1 MNRMKKLRDEK
12 NKTILFVSHS
22 LPQVREFCKT
32 GLWIEGGKLVEMG
45 PVNEVCDHY
54 SEYVDKL
61 NSYLIREEKMLDE
74 KFNKRLLP
82 KRKNKV
88 YGRSKKIIKG

>member
-1 MNRMKKLRDEK
+1 M
-12 NKTILFVSHS
+12 
-22 LPQVREFCKT
+22 PQVREFCKT

-61 NSYLIREEKMLDE
+61 NSLSDKEKKKLLDE

-82 KRKNKV
+82 KRGKT
-88 YGRSKKIIKG
+88 RFMEESKKDN

>member
-32 GLWIEGGKLVEMG
+32 GLWIEGGKLVENG
-45 PVNEVCDHY
+45 T
-54 SEYVDKL
+54 S
-61 NSYLIREEKMLDE
+61 
-74 KFNKRLLP
+74 
-82 KRKNKV
+82 
-88 YGRSKKIIKG
+88 

>member
-1 MNRMKKLRDEK
+1 M
-12 NKTILFVSHS
+12 
-22 LPQVREFCKT
+22 PQVREFCKT

-61 NSYLIREEKMLDE
+61 NSLSDKEKKKLLDE

-82 KRKNKV
+82 KEEKQGLWKKV
-88 YGRSKKIIKG
+88 KKIIKG